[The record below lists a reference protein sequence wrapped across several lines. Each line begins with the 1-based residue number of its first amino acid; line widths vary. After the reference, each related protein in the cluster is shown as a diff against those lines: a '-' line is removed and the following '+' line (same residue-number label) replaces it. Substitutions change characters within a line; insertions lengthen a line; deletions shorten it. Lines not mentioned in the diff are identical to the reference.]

1 MGEVCRWI
9 YLDPFPSP
17 APSLPPYLPG
27 GLPPSPAS
35 LHSIE
40 ADQRSKIT
48 LGRYTSKNEFY

>member
-9 YLDPFPSP
+9 YPDPLPLPSP
-17 APSLPPYLPG
+17 QSTSLSPRRA
-27 GLPPSPAS
+27 PPSPAS

-48 LGRYTSKNEFY
+48 LGRYTSKN